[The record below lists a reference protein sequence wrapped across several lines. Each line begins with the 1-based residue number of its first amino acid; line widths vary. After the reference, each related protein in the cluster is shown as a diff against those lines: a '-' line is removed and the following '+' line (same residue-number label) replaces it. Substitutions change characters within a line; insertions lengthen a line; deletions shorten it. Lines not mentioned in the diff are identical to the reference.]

1 MLPEFL
7 DATAVTRVERAGPA
21 EQIESCSNSRQP
33 NSAMLSLYKKKNKN
47 HKQNRICSS
56 FPTLNKMQISF
67 FLFFQGIPQT
77 YVKETHGEKNRM
89 LFTRQTKSD

>member
-56 FPTLNKMQISF
+56 VPTLKKNANFFSF
-67 FLFFQGIPQT
+67 FFSRHPPNL
-77 YVKETHGEKNRM
+77 R
-89 LFTRQTKSD
+89 

>member
-33 NSAMLSLYKKKNKN
+33 NSAMLSLYKKKQISKNKIESV
-47 HKQNRICSS
+47 HLFLR
-56 FPTLNKMQISF
+56 NKMQIS
-67 FLFFQGIPQT
+67 LFQGIPQT
-77 YVKETHGEKNRM
+77 YVKATHGEKNVVVY
-89 LFTRQTKSD
+89 SAD